1 MNLRTFGPDVI
12 HSPNEASLQKS
23 SRLSE
28 IQPPLLN
35 RFLTSLNFYD
45 KKTGHE
51 RDIMKWED
59 WTYDTLR
66 LRADSLRF
74 DYPTVRRWCEVVK
87 FPDSTGAEN
96 MPLRILA
103 DQNIKVYGFE
113 VDENNPMVQ
122 WCDAIVEVSKTKGLY
137 VYFNLLPEN
146 IRQTEE
152 LVGKNLAA
160 LMRQNRDYLVE
171 RYSLDGVTVID
182 NLELVDD
189 IHFLDRKVFPT
200 EHYDQ
205 HGRELIAERVAEAV
219 INESN

>member
-1 MNLRTFGPDVI
+1 
-12 HSPNEASLQKS
+12 
-23 SRLSE
+23 
-28 IQPPLLN
+28 
-35 RFLTSLNFYD
+35 
-45 KKTGHE
+45 
-51 RDIMKWED
+51 
-59 WTYDTLR
+59 
-66 LRADSLRF
+66 
-74 DYPTVRRWCEVVK
+74 VVK